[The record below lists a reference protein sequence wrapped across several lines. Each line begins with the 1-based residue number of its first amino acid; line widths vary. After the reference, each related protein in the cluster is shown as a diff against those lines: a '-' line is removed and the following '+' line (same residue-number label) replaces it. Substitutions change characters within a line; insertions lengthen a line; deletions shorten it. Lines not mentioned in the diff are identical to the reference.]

1 LSPAHLEDRPDHA
14 CWRTAEV
21 EEPLR
26 FIQTTQTLV
35 GIHHKATPP
44 DRRDDVT
51 YYTPQVEEKVEAAG
65 NKTYRVRE
73 TRTLPASV
81 LYATSLRT
89 FWVRCNVLT
98 NVARLLSYASIFTAC
113 DMVLHTYSGGSYL

>member
-1 LSPAHLEDRPDHA
+1 M
-14 CWRTAEV
+14 
-21 EEPLR
+21 PLLR
-26 FIQTTQTLV
+26 
-35 GIHHKATPP
+35 GN
-44 DRRDDVT
+44 VT
-51 YYTPQVEEKVEAAG
+51 YYNPQVEEKVEAAG
-65 NKTYRVRE
+65 NKM